1 VKLSIIIPVYNE
13 KKTIEKSVER
23 VIKADLGKDVEKEI
37 IVVDDG
43 SKDGT
48 ISAIEELAKKHKNV
62 MVVKHPK
69 NKGKSWALRTGF
81 GVMTGD
87 VVVIHDADLEY
98 DPNDLKP
105 MVEKIREKGVEVVYG
120 SRRLEKTNIQ
130 YSGLS
135 FYVGGLFLTY
145 FVNVLYGAS
154 ITDEPTCY
162 KMFRSNLLR
171 TLDIK
176 AQKFEFCPEATAKV
190 LKKGIKIFE
199 VPISYTPRKA
209 NQGKKIKLK
218 DFFEAVWVL
227 IKYRFVN

>member
-1 VKLSIIIPVYNE
+1 MKLSIIIPVYNE

-23 VIKADLGKDVEKEI
+23 IMKADLGKDVEKEI

-43 SKDGT
+43 SEDGT
-48 ISAIEELAKKHKNV
+48 ISVIDELAKKYKNV

-81 GVMTGD
+81 GVMTGE

-98 DPNDLKP
+98 DPQDLRQ
-105 MVEKIREKGVEVVYG
+105 MVDKMKEKGVEVVYG
-120 SRRLEKTNIQ
+120 SRRLQKTNVQ

-135 FYVGGLFLTY
+135 FYIGGLFLTY
-145 FVNVLYGAS
+145 LVNWLYGGS

-162 KMFRSNLLR
+162 KMIRSDLLKS
-171 TLDIK
+171 LDIK
-176 AQKFEFCPEATAKV
+176 AQKFEFCPEVTAKV
-190 LKKGIKIFE
+190 LKRGIKIYE
-199 VPISYTPRKA
+199 VPISYLPRRA
-209 NQGKKIKLK
+209 NQGKKIKMK

-227 IKYRFVN
+227 VKYRFAN